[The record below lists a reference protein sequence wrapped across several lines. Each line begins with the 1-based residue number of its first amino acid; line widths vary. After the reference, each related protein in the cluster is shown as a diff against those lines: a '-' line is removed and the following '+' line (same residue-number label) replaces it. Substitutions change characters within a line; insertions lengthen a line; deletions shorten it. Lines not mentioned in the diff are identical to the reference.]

1 MAKLTTIEGIGL
13 SIAGKLKKTGV
24 GSTDTLLKH
33 CCDRKGRAE
42 VAKSCGISPTM
53 VLKFANH
60 ADLMRIKGIGG
71 EYSELLEAS
80 GVDTVRELA
89 RRDATKLHQS
99 MAATNKRKRL
109 VRQLPS
115 QRMINGWVKRA
126 KRMKPM
132 VFH

>member
-1 MAKLTTIEGIGL
+1 MAKLTSIEGIGV
-13 SIAGKLKKTGV
+13 SIAGKLQKAGV

-33 CCDRKGRAE
+33 CRDRKGRAE
-42 VAKSCGISPTM
+42 IAKSTGISPSLI
-53 VLKFANH
+53 LKFVNH

-89 RRDATKLHQS
+89 RRDATKLHLA
-99 MAATNKRKRL
+99 MAATNKRRRL

-115 QRMINGWVKRA
+115 QKMINAWVNKA

-132 VFH
+132 VSH